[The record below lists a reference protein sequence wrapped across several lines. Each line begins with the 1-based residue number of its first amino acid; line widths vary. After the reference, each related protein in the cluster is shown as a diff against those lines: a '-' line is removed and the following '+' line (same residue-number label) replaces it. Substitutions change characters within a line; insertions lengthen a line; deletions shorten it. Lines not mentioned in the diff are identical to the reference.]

1 MSIKFHTFLRSIAF
15 FVKGGQKMYEI
26 FEQLL
31 QSYGITAYKFCK
43 DTGISQ
49 STISTWKKKG
59 NLINGEM
66 AKVIAEYFHVS
77 VDYVMTGEEK
87 EGGEKYYLNEE
98 TAEMAQALF
107 ENKDLRVLFDAAK
120 DASPE
125 DLKTTYDMLM
135 ALKRKERGDNE
146 F

>member
-1 MSIKFHTFLRSIAF
+1 
-15 FVKGGQKMYEI
+15 MYEI
-26 FEQLL
+26 FAKLL
-31 QSYGITAYKFCK
+31 EEKGLKAADVTRATGIKSPVFSEWKKGKSKPNTEKMIKIANFLGVSVEYLTTGK
-43 DTGISQ
+43 DT
-49 STISTWKKKG
+49 
-59 NLINGEM
+59 
-66 AKVIAEYFHVS
+66 
-77 VDYVMTGEEK
+77 
-87 EGGEKYYLNEE
+87 EGGDKYYLNDE

>member
-1 MSIKFHTFLRSIAF
+1 
-15 FVKGGQKMYEI
+15 MYEV

-31 QSYGITAYKFCK
+31 QKFGVTAYQVSKA
-43 DTGISQ
+43 TGISQ
-49 STISTWKKKG
+49 STISNWKTRR
-59 NLINGEM
+59 NLIRGDK
-66 AKVIAEYFHVS
+66 AQKIADYFGVS
-77 VDYVMTGEEK
+77 VDYLMTGKEK

-125 DLKTTYDMLM
+125 DLKTTNDMHM
-135 ALKRKERGDNE
+135 ALKRKERGENE